1 MNRIYS
7 RVWNEATG
15 TWVVASELACR
26 RTGPRATGRRGTA
39 NATAGSAAA
48 AARPGGLLAAGV
60 LAAGMLAPTMAWAIS
75 AQTSADFQPAID
87 LGDAQPGAAATSVTV
102 EEAATSGRYANGI
115 RGTSNDSAIT
125 VVADRVLVTG
135 EGSDGIVLLSY
146 SGDLTVEAGSVA
158 TRYDGPFPEDQP
170 LYGMLANVSGAGIF
184 ASSVMG
190 NVRVGASDVET
201 ASVAGYGIGAQTGYS
216 DATSLGR
223 VAVDSGRVLTR
234 GDYGIG
240 IFARGGGDVT
250 VLSDSV
256 VTQGYN
262 AHAVYAVSLNRSVDV
277 ASGHA
282 AASGDTAYGI
292 LARAPLDISVQSDSV
307 VTRGG
312 SEQQNDGSM
321 LGAYGIFADG
331 GQGTTRIV
339 SGRVETAGS
348 HATGIRVR
356 GGRVVEVDSTRVDT
370 AGDFAVGIDV
380 AQIEPDGSLR
390 IDSGEVT
397 TSGRFAEG
405 IAVEAGDADTQ
416 LDSASVTV
424 SGEGSHG
431 IVVLAHAGD
440 ITIDSGR
447 VQSLYD
453 GGFPADNDAFGRL
466 ASIAGAGV
474 WGSSIFGN
482 VAVRSGEVET
492 HGLAAYGVGAQVG
505 FGSSGSTASV
515 TLDSGRVSTQG
526 DYAIGLF
533 ATTTGSGTVT
543 VSSDEVST
551 QGLNSHGIYAIS
563 AGGAVSVDSGTISV
577 AGANATGILA
587 RGQGVSVRSGSIVV
601 QGEPHDYGSGP
612 VPAYGISAQGGQGAV
627 VIDSGTVATSG
638 VMSTAIRVNGASSV
652 DITSGSVDTQ
662 GQDAVGIMVDA
673 SGAVDL
679 ASATV
684 TTRGAHA
691 HGIVVHTDGD
701 IAVQAGRT
709 QASGEGASGL
719 WVHAGGSGDV
729 DIVSGEIVADQHGIH
744 AWSASGDVAISVSGD
759 VSSTRGQAIHAQSDA
774 GHVTLDVGAGRQV
787 SGVSGVWLSSALG
800 STINILGEISAS
812 QGHAIEVVGGAAT
825 INNQSNTIIG
835 SIRLTDGDDVFNN
848 IGTWIATGTSDFG
861 AGNDVLRN
869 SGLFEAPGTGVTSLL
884 NLTTFVNDGTV
895 NLVNGQTGDRL
906 SMPGTVYVGNAG
918 SVLAVDVDFASGASD
933 SLAVD
938 AVQGSTR
945 IVVNN
950 TASAPG
956 FNLEGISIIAS
967 EQALTGNE
975 FTLDLGAIGDG
986 LVGYDLVFD
995 PVNNRFV
1002 VKAVPGTA
1010 AFELLKGITAGQDF
1024 WLKSGDAVSARMLAM
1039 RDVRRAQ
1046 DGAPGRGGWVQ
1057 AHGGG
1062 RDFENSGSFD
1072 LGSGDLVQDL
1082 STDSQWRG
1090 LQLGHEWQWG
1100 DGTDHGALG
1109 VTLGYTDYSLQF
1121 SRSPGRYELN
1131 GANVGVYAAYGRG
1144 LFFAQGLAKL
1154 DRYSGDLRTG
1164 EATLGGKLAGTALG
1178 LQFETGLRLGD
1189 GLWVEPVIGASWV
1202 RAGLDDLETA
1212 TARVEFER
1220 GDSLQSRLGVRLG
1233 GQLGQQETRWVPSLG
1248 LYAIEEHRG
1257 RNTTQLWYG
1266 GEAIDAT
1273 DVPQD
1278 SYGRA
1283 ELALTAVTA
1292 GGVEAFVRAERDFRS
1307 GASGFNGRVGLRW
1320 RW

>member
-7 RVWNEATG
+7 RVWNETTG
-15 TWVVASELACR
+15 AWVVASELACR

-282 AASGDTAYGI
+282 EASGDTAYGI

-405 IAVEAGDADTQ
+405 IAVVAGDADTQ

-601 QGEPHDYGSGP
+601 QGEPHDYGGGP

-627 VIDSGTVATSG
+627 AIDSGTVATSG

-719 WVHAGGSGDV
+719 WVHAGGRRCRHRQWRDRGRSARHPCLECVWRCRHLGQRRRVV
-729 DIVSGEIVADQHGIH
+729 DPRPGHPRPVRCRPRHPRRGRWPTGVRRQRCLAVLRARQHHQHPGRDLRQPGPCDRGGRRRGHDQQPEQHHHRLDPADRRRRRVQQHRHLDRHRHQRLRRWQRRAAQQRSVRGAGHRRDLAVEPDHVRQRRHRQPGQRPDRRPPVH
-744 AWSASGDVAISVSGD
+744 ARHGLCRQCRQCAGGGCRFRQRCQRFAGRGRRPGQHAD
-759 VSSTRGQAIHAQSDA
+759 RGQQYRVRARLQPRRH
-774 GHVTLDVGAGRQV
+774 LDHRVGAGADRQRV
-787 SGVSGVWLSSALG
+787 
-800 STINILGEISAS
+800 
-812 QGHAIEVVGGAAT
+812 HA
-825 INNQSNTIIG
+825 
-835 SIRLTDGDDVFNN
+835 RP
-848 IGTWIATGTSDFG
+848 
-861 AGNDVLRN
+861 RC
-869 SGLFEAPGTGVTSLL
+869 
-884 NLTTFVNDGTV
+884 
-895 NLVNGQTGDRL
+895 DR
-906 SMPGTVYVGNAG
+906 
-918 SVLAVDVDFASGASD
+918 
-933 SLAVD
+933 
-938 AVQGSTR
+938 
-945 IVVNN
+945 
-950 TASAPG
+950 
-956 FNLEGISIIAS
+956 
-967 EQALTGNE
+967 
-975 FTLDLGAIGDG
+975 
-986 LVGYDLVFD
+986 
-995 PVNNRFV
+995 
-1002 VKAVPGTA
+1002 
-1010 AFELLKGITAGQDF
+1010 
-1024 WLKSGDAVSARMLAM
+1024 
-1039 RDVRRAQ
+1039 
-1046 DGAPGRGGWVQ
+1046 
-1057 AHGGG
+1057 
-1062 RDFENSGSFD
+1062 
-1072 LGSGDLVQDL
+1072 
-1082 STDSQWRG
+1082 
-1090 LQLGHEWQWG
+1090 
-1100 DGTDHGALG
+1100 
-1109 VTLGYTDYSLQF
+1109 
-1121 SRSPGRYELN
+1121 
-1131 GANVGVYAAYGRG
+1131 
-1144 LFFAQGLAKL
+1144 
-1154 DRYSGDLRTG
+1154 
-1164 EATLGGKLAGTALG
+1164 
-1178 LQFETGLRLGD
+1178 
-1189 GLWVEPVIGASWV
+1189 
-1202 RAGLDDLETA
+1202 
-1212 TARVEFER
+1212 
-1220 GDSLQSRLGVRLG
+1220 
-1233 GQLGQQETRWVPSLG
+1233 
-1248 LYAIEEHRG
+1248 
-1257 RNTTQLWYG
+1257 
-1266 GEAIDAT
+1266 
-1273 DVPQD
+1273 
-1278 SYGRA
+1278 
-1283 ELALTAVTA
+1283 
-1292 GGVEAFVRAERDFRS
+1292 
-1307 GASGFNGRVGLRW
+1307 
-1320 RW
+1320 